1 MHYILN
7 SYYCYLLPIQN
18 ICSVLWCQNVTLGK
32 ERIIRFDKKVQDE
45 FDAIKTKRRAMQSQL
60 TEVIRDINQIQANM
74 GSFVFED
81 CDYKEYLDRLAWL
94 RLEQEALEAGVRFAN
109 NKVDALKRSNTWLR
123 LSPRMGGL

>member
-1 MHYILN
+1 
-7 SYYCYLLPIQN
+7 
-18 ICSVLWCQNVTLGK
+18 
-32 ERIIRFDKKVQDE
+32 
-45 FDAIKTKRRAMQSQL
+45 MQSQL

-123 LSPRMGGL
+123 